1 MGQDPCRLA
10 GDDTCGGR
18 GRQEDPGPR
27 GKGGAGGYLLLITAA
42 LTCPCHLPILLALTA
57 GTVIGSVL
65 SRHLWLAG
73 LLLTI
78 CFVGALY
85 FGLKRI
91 NKEKLD
97 YPGGL

>member
-1 MGQDPCRLA
+1 MTYAEAACARKTPQ
-10 GDDTCGGR
+10 
-18 GRQEDPGPR
+18 R
-27 GKGGAGGYLLLITAA
+27 GKGATRGYLLLITAA
-42 LTCPCHLPILLALTA
+42 VTCPCHLPILLALTA
-57 GTVIGSVL
+57 GTALGSAL

-91 NKEKLD
+91 NQEKVAHPREL
-97 YPGGL
+97 